1 MRPPLLPSELE
12 VKSRGMKIGIV
23 TDDGVSV
30 SPHFGMSKHYLVV
43 EIENGVVK
51 GKEMRTKASHQPE
64 RGMPHHAGNEGSL
77 HHDMLSNVRDCQ
89 ALVAR
94 GMGRPMYES
103 ILRAGIKPYITG
115 RANIDEVVQAFI
127 DGTLDNLVER
137 LH

>member
-1 MRPPLLPSELE
+1 MQPPLLPSEME
-12 VKSRGMKIGIV
+12 VVSKSMKVGIV

-30 SPHFGMSKHYLVV
+30 SPHFGMARHYLVI

-51 GKEMRTKASHQPE
+51 GKEMRMKASHQPG
-64 RGMPHHAGNEGSL
+64 RGVAHHAGNEGSL
-77 HHDMLSNVRDCQ
+77 HNDMLSNVRDCQ

-103 ILRAGIKPYITG
+103 ILQAGIKPYVTG
-115 RANIDEVVQAFI
+115 RSSIDDVVQAFVN
-127 DGTLDNLVER
+127 GTLDNLVER